1 MHKYGLISTREGY
14 NLFYKQY
21 WGKILT
27 YFSLTDQLEGLQAES
42 PAYWREYM
50 SLPARG
56 EKSVSDPDK
65 MVYYTRLLLDE
76 SSYRQ

>member
-27 YFSLTDQLEGLQAES
+27 YFSLTDQLEGILERIHE
-42 PAYWREYM
+42 PTGKGREE
-50 SLPARG
+50 R
-56 EKSVSDPDK
+56 
-65 MVYYTRLLLDE
+65 
-76 SSYRQ
+76 